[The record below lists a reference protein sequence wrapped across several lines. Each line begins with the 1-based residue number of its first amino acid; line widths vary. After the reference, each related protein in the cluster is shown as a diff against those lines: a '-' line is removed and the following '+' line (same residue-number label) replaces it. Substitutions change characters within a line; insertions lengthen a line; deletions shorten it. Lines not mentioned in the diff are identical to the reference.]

1 MNTLLYT
8 HPASLNH
15 LTPEGHPERVDR
27 IKVIN
32 KILESPH
39 FSGLKRQ
46 LAPLGKEED
55 ILRAHT
61 QEHLHHIQSMSPE
74 EGFEY
79 VDPDTVMSPGSL
91 EAALRAVGA
100 ATASCR

>member
-8 HPASLNH
+8 HPARLNH

-39 FSGLKRQ
+39 FAGAQARNWRHLAAKRIFS
-46 LAPLGKEED
+46 APTPRSTCITSAPCPRK
-55 ILRAHT
+55 RA
-61 QEHLHHIQSMSPE
+61 SNMSIP
-74 EGFEY
+74 
-79 VDPDTVMSPGSL
+79 T
-91 EAALRAVGA
+91 R
-100 ATASCR
+100 